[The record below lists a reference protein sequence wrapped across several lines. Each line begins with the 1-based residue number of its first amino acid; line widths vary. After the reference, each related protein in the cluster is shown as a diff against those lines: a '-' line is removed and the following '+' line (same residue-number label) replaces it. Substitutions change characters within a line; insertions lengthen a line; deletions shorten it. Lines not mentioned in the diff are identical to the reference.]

1 MRKLL
6 IASSFGI
13 PLAYFCYSWASQL
26 WHFYLIAF
34 LEGLFTN
41 GISFLTVGTVVNNW
55 FESKRAVATGLAF
68 AGSGLGGAVFMP
80 VVSAVIEAWG
90 WRWAYRMTAAA
101 GLALLLP
108 ALNDKRRD
116 GFHICRIGSSPG
128 DFSFMRKN
136 PLIKPGLRSA
146 AKYRMMGTA
155 DVPEI
160 AGGGAEIEYPGGSHR
175 NV

>member
-116 GFHICRIGSSPG
+116 GFHICRAQNHRFFPRR
-128 DFSFMRKN
+128 FFMLKKSFDKTR
-136 PLIKPGLRSA
+136 L
-146 AKYRMMGTA
+146 
-155 DVPEI
+155 
-160 AGGGAEIEYPGGSHR
+160 AERRQISYDGNSRCTGNCR
-175 NV
+175 RRC